1 MVIKNPSPKVTN
13 TELIDETT
21 ILITFDVNIE
31 GPNECHSGD
40 QENKNECC
48 IALFD
53 TNNGI
58 LSLASS
64 TEEGMNT

>member
-40 QENKNECC
+40 QENKNDCC
-48 IALFD
+48 NVLFD

-58 LSLASS
+58 LSLISS
-64 TEEGMNT
+64 TEEGKNI

>member
-1 MVIKNPSPKVTN
+1 MVIRNPSPKATN
-13 TELIDETT
+13 AELIDETT
-21 ILITFDVNIE
+21 ILVTFDVNIE

-48 IALFD
+48 IALFA

-58 LSLASS
+58 LSLISS
-64 TEEGMNT
+64 TEEGKNT